1 MTGLWHLDEGAG
13 STSADSSGN
22 GHGATLNL
30 APTWAAGESG
40 SGLTFN
46 GTSYLTAPL
55 GTWFGNNNA
64 LSASAWVYATA
75 TTNGPIFGVTDTLP
89 GTTWNMPF
97 LSIAESTVYGWLWSM
112 TNNNPLSAT
121 VSLNAWHLL
130 TITYDPNG
138 AGAGLGKETF
148 YVDGVASQSANIT
161 YWPSGHSAFLSTQI
175 QNAKPT
181 AVTNS
186 ILNGTVDELRAYTRV
201 LSAGEIALL
210 YNARQVCSGSACTG
224 CPTGTTSCGGGVCQ
238 NTACGACGSP
248 CAGTQQCVAGTCL

>member
-1 MTGLWHLDEGAG
+1 
-13 STSADSSGN
+13 
-22 GHGATLNL
+22 
-30 APTWAAGESG
+30 
-40 SGLTFN
+40 
-46 GTSYLTAPL
+46 
-55 GTWFGNNNA
+55 
-64 LSASAWVYATA
+64 
-75 TTNGPIFGVTDTLP
+75 
-89 GTTWNMPF
+89 MPF
-97 LSIAESTVYGWLWSM
+97 LSIAGSTVYGWLWSM
-112 TNNNPLSAT
+112 TNRPLSAT

-138 AGAGLGKETF
+138 AGAGLGKEIF

-175 QNAKPT
+175 QNAKPS

-210 YNARQVCSGSACTG
+210 YNARQGCTGSACTG

-248 CAGTQQCVAGTCL
+248 CSGTQQCVAGTCL